1 MAFSYICELYDLNAL
16 MKKLVLLLALM
27 AASLFTA
34 SHAQAQRVGI
44 KTNLLYDATT
54 TINLGV
60 EVGVAK
66 KLTLDLSGNLNLWDW
81 KNNMKWKHWMVQP
94 ELRFWTCQRFNGHF
108 FGVHALA
115 AEYNVGNLPIPR
127 NLTFLGMDIGSL
139 ATTRY
144 EGWAFGAGLA
154 YGYALPLSKHWNLEG
169 EIGLGAVY
177 SISDSFGCN
186 ACDRSLA
193 QNQRRIMPMLTKAAI
208 SIVYLF

>member
-1 MAFSYICELYDLNAL
+1 
-16 MKKLVLLLALM
+16 M

-115 AEYNVGNLPIPR
+115 AQYNVGNLPIPR

-154 YGYALPLSKHWNLEG
+154 YGYALPLSKHWNLKEKLVSVPCTAFPTA
-169 EIGLGAVY
+169 LGATPATVPWSRTREEFCLCSPRLLLVLY
-177 SISDSFGCN
+177 TCFNC
-186 ACDRSLA
+186 
-193 QNQRRIMPMLTKAAI
+193 
-208 SIVYLF
+208 